1 MKAAMLLTFLLL
13 IALPQVSALTAD
25 LDRNSTDVEL
35 GERGTL
41 LLTVTSDG
49 QADVNITFEAPF
61 SSFTYTPNTT
71 VVIIVFGPDDGTGN
85 GTVLLE
91 DLDGVLN
98 LTIEFDASSW
108 RPRGKVD
115 DPRTINITVT
125 DGNETFQ
132 LNATVRAYH
141 EWKTSVD
148 GLKFLLALFPL
159 ISIFIGIAFLKRDGL
174 TMSVVGWLIA
184 AVLAAT
190 FFHTPGDVVAG
201 ATAIGIIKA
210 FGISIAV
217 LFTMLMI
224 FLMKE
229 VGSLE
234 VISDVIKRVVSTK
247 EEQAL
252 FIGIA
257 FGSFLTS
264 LGVTTPAMF
273 PPLLLAM
280 GFSPFAAVMISVLG
294 YNATTS
300 FALLSIPVTIPA
312 DIGGIDATQLAWK
325 ISLFLPVLSVML
337 SIAMLW
343 LLGGKASVKK
353 GIVPALLT
361 GLAIA
366 FSCLLFVWSAI
377 HPLVIGGVSI
387 YVPLRIVGVM
397 AGLVAMVVIYVYHR
411 VKFGKPKRS
420 KKRKRIDKRAAFI
433 AFFPWILLTILAAIT
448 SVSQVQIFLED
459 LLGNAE
465 IISVFAD
472 QKVDLNILS
481 QIYTWI
487 LVATLISIP
496 VLKPTKKQLNNA
508 FTLWLKR
515 GWKPFVAFSMY
526 FSIAYIMFFT
536 GLEVVNGVLIPS
548 EYYVQYNMN
557 LILGTSLAVAF
568 GTGFVYVAGS
578 LGVFGAFVG
587 GSETASNVMFLGVQ
601 RSATEQTGTDFMTAY
616 GAHAA
621 AGGIASAIT
630 PAKITNAV
638 VLIGEDKALEAKV
651 MRANTLFV
659 ILSTIAIGLLT
670 ALFISLNL

>member
-1 MKAAMLLTFLLL
+1 MKAVVLLTFLLL
-13 IALPQVSALTAD
+13 FALPQATALTATMGD
-25 LDRNSTDVEL
+25 STPSVEVGETSSMTITISTDL
-35 GERGTL
+35 P
-41 LLTVTSDG
+41 S
-49 QADVNITFEAPF
+49 DVNITIEGIYYHLYFH
-61 SSFTYTPNTT
+61 SNTT
-71 VVIIVFGPDDGTGN
+71 RAEMDIGSLDRVRDDTLHFINVN
-85 GTVLLE
+85 GSLNVAIR
-91 DLDGVLN
+91 LDA
-98 LTIEFDASSW
+98 TMW
-108 RPRGKVD
+108 TPRGEHD
-115 DPRTINITVT
+115 DRRTMNITVT
-125 DGNETFQ
+125 DGVETHE
-132 LNATVRAYH
+132 LNATLRVYH
-141 EWKTSVD
+141 DWETDVN
-148 GLKFLLALFPL
+148 GLKFFLALFPL
-159 ISIFIGIAFLKRDGL
+159 ISIFVGIAFLKRDGMS
-174 TMSVVGWLIA
+174 MSVIGWLIA
-184 AVLAAT
+184 AVLAAG
-190 FFHTPGDVVAG
+190 FFHTPGDVIAG
-201 ATAIGIIKA
+201 ATVIGILKA

-224 FLMKE
+224 FIMKE
-229 VGSLE
+229 VGALDT
-234 VISDVIKRVVSTK
+234 ISDVIKRIVRTK

-252 FIGIA
+252 FIGIG

-312 DIGGIDATQLAWK
+312 EIGGIDAELLAWK

-337 SIAMLW
+337 SFAMLY
-343 LLGGKASVKK
+343 LLGGKKSVKK
-353 GIVPALLT
+353 GFVPAILT
-361 GLAIA
+361 GLAVA
-366 FSCLLFVWSAI
+366 LSCLLFVWSAL

-387 YVPLRIVGVM
+387 YVPLRIVGVL
-397 AGLVAMVVIYVYHR
+397 AGLVAMATIYIYHR

-420 KKRKRIDKRAAFI
+420 RKRKKIDKRVAFI
-433 AFFPWILLTILAAIT
+433 AFFPWIVLTILAAIT
-448 SVSQVQIFLED
+448 SVNEVQLWLED

-465 IISVFAD
+465 VISVFAD

-487 LVATLISIP
+487 LVATIASIP
-496 VLKPTKKQLNNA
+496 VLKPTKKQLNTA
-508 FTLWLKR
+508 FTLWLQR

-526 FSIAYIMFFT
+526 FAIAYIMFFS
-536 GLEVVNGVLIPS
+536 GLEVVSGALVPS
-548 EYYVQYNMN
+548 EHYVQYNMN

-601 RSATEQTGTDFMTAY
+601 RSATDQTGTDFMTAY

-651 MRANTLFV
+651 MRSNTLFV
-659 ILSTIAIGLLT
+659 ILSTIAIGIMT